1 MRSQTRRLMA
11 ASDHSSDVSDE
22 RLLSPV
28 EAARRLRMKPTT
40 LKSWRLR
47 RWGPS
52 YIAVSRQCI
61 RYRQCDLSAWVAA
74 HRVEH
79 EREGMLPAGRAP

>member
-1 MRSQTRRLMA
+1 MRSQRQRFSA
-11 ASDHSSDVSDE
+11 PSDQDLSDE

-28 EAARRLRMKPTT
+28 EAARRLRMQPTT
-40 LKSWRLR
+40 LKAWRLR

-61 RYRQCDLSAWVAA
+61 RYRECDLNAWVAA

-79 EREGMLPAGRAP
+79 EWDGMLPAGRAP

>member
-1 MRSQTRRLMA
+1 MRSQRRRLMA
-11 ASDHSSDVSDE
+11 PSDHCSDLSDE

-28 EAARRLRMKPTT
+28 EAARRLRMQPTT
-40 LKSWRLR
+40 LKAWRLR

-61 RYRQCDLSAWVAA
+61 RYRESDLKRLA
-74 HRVEH
+74 R
-79 EREGMLPAGRAP
+79 RASCRA